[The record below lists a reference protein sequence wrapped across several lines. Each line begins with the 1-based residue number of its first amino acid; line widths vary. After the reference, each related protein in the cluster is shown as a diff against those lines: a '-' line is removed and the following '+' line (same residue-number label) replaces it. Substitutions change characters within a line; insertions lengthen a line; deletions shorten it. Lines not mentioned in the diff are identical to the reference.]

1 MNIDALLFCSF
12 RIDTRI
18 MDKCCL
24 CDELITG
31 ERKSVVLTSKGSEG
45 VNRASIQRKTDL
57 ITVPGDT
64 VHKDCRRDYCKAT
77 SIARDKNNQEPLRE
91 KQHNLRSH
99 YTFEFC
105 NHCLFCGQFAKYEEG
120 KKRGFEVYPV
130 RTKDFEDSLIEVCH
144 SRRDEWSET
153 VLGRLASVNDLHAAD
168 AVYHQQCSSNFR
180 TGKQLPKSGD
190 SPKDSKV
197 GRPNSSERYEA
208 FLKVVNYLEENSDE
222 PISVKDLVIL
232 MSDFLKPLEVEPY
245 STRYMKMKLHEHFG
259 ERLVM
264 TSLSTKGCV
273 VTLRRTALSILH
285 EFHRN
290 FKNMSNNTED
300 EKIQI
305 IKTAAKLIE
314 CDVKSIDS
322 VTDAYPS
329 LDTIKS
335 VDSAVAYVP
344 NTLQVLLRTM
354 FAGKNF
360 DTKLAAIGQAIMQ
373 AIRPRNM
380 LTPLQLGLG
389 VQMHHHFASKFLINT
404 LHKYGFSC
412 QYNEVIQ
419 FERNAAV
426 ALGKD
431 LPENPQ
437 GCHIEFVADNVDHN
451 LSTIDGTGT
460 FHGMGIIATVT
471 PCSPKPSKPIPR
483 GPVSPEQIAK
493 IGNINIEFYKI
504 PPSPTPLRY
513 QPLNLSPI
521 EDPTSQLDMLWKTS
535 LLHQT
540 TRPAWSGM
548 MQTLHHGEYPGQSD
562 VVFLPMIDLNPSDP
576 SCIYSTLKFVSN
588 QAKKQNVT
596 PILTFDQPLYW
607 KALTIIHAQPLGC
620 DLKHL
625 VLRLG
630 GFHMQM
636 SFLGAIGHLMADSG
650 LQELLEVVYAS
661 NATRHMLTGKAVSRA
676 VRGHML
682 VDAALHTILVEKAY
696 NVTSGT
702 EVSVD
707 EVGMP
712 YNVQVPTTE
721 TCIENQPDSLQI
733 VSNTV
738 PDDDNMDDKQS
749 HSKDSTDDATIQNI
763 PDLTEAKELYDEVM
777 CLEVPAHQVSEADVL
792 KRIKCK
798 IEDLRHTMTSR
809 RTALLW
815 FQYMDMISI
824 LQTFLKAERTG
835 QWQLHLQSVHNM
847 LPYFAAS
854 GHSLYAK
861 SAYIYLQTMLRLK
874 ETHPDVHKRYQEG
887 FHVIRRSDRFWAGLS
902 SDLVIEQVLMR
913 SVKTDGGLT
922 RGKGMAE
929 NQRLVW
935 VMSRPACVSTNQAMQ
950 KLSGVT
956 YETSEQHKDT
966 SAARQTRDVSDALQ
980 LITYLRD
987 RSPFVDR
994 ESLINIANGMTAP
1007 AGVNV
1012 ERSKEV
1018 GEKILSSMVCKS
1030 VDSFTFRKSEQAVT
1044 FASRRTV
1051 KVCGTPVIVDP
1062 QLLFQRLLMV
1072 RDRYQDVPSLFQY
1085 ELCSYPP
1092 ALFESSC
1099 LPLQPKK
1106 SVLADTLWKALPE
1119 EQRKPSRDVQYVLD
1133 GGALLHRIP
1142 WPKGATFET
1151 ICQMYVR
1158 YVMQRYGCAVIV
1170 FDGYSDKPATKDATH
1185 LRRTAHCQGV
1195 TVHFT
1200 GEMELKS
1207 KKEEFLNNKVNKQH
1221 FVSFVGEH
1229 LERAGC
1235 IVYHAEAD
1243 ADFLIV
1249 DRAIVSAKTHDT
1261 VVVGEDTDLLVLL
1274 LHHAEVDVHDLFLK
1288 PEPKNT
1294 AQQTKSWCI
1303 SQTKESLGPHICD
1316 NILFIHAF
1324 LGCDVT
1330 SRPYGLGKG
1339 LAVKEI
1345 TNDKFRRQAEIF
1357 NSVEATKEELVKAG
1371 EKAFVHLYGGRDE
1384 EGLDKL
1390 RYRKFCEK
1398 LKGTS
1403 HIQPQTL
1410 PPTFAASVYHS
1421 LRVYF
1426 QVMQWKGKQQNM
1438 NPEDWGWQLVDN
1450 QYLPKLTD
1458 KAPAPTELLNV
1469 IYCGCKTQCD
1479 TKRCTCRQHG
1489 LFCSDVCSHC
1499 RGTSCNNSEPPDL
1512 TDN

>member
-1 MNIDALLFCSF
+1 
-12 RIDTRI
+12 

-24 CDELITG
+24 CDEWITG

-45 VNRASIQRKTDL
+45 VNRASIQRKKDL
-57 ITVPGDT
+57 TTVPGDT
-64 VHKDCRRDYCKAT
+64 VHVDCRRDYCKTT
-77 SIARDKNNQEPLRE
+77 SIARDKNSQEPLQE
-91 KQHNLRSH
+91 KQHHLRSH
-99 YTFEFC
+99 RIFEFC
-105 NHCLFCGQFAKYEEG
+105 NHCLFCGQLAKYEER

-130 RTKDFEDSLIEVCH
+130 RTKDFEDSLIEVCNL
-144 SRRDEWSET
+144 RKDEWAET
-153 VLGRLASVNDLHAAD
+153 VLGRVASVNDLHAAD

-180 TGKQLPKSGD
+180 TGKQLPKSSD
-190 SPKDSKV
+190 IPKEHSSSKYVKV
-197 GRPNSSERYEA
+197 GRPNSSERNEA

-222 PISVKDLVIL
+222 PISVKDLVCL
-232 MSDFLKPLEVEPY
+232 MSDFLKQSEEEPY
-245 STRYMKMKLHEHFG
+245 STRYMKMKLQEHFG

-264 TSLSTKGCV
+264 TSLSTKASV
-273 VTLRRTALSILH
+273 VTLRRTAMSVLH
-285 EFHRN
+285 EFHRD
-290 FKNMSNNTED
+290 FKKMSNNTED

-314 CDVKSIDS
+314 SDVKSIDS
-322 VTDAYPS
+322 VIDLYPS

-335 VDSAVAYVP
+335 VDSAVDFVP
-344 NTLQVLLRTM
+344 YTLQVLLITM

-389 VQMHHHFASKFLINT
+389 IQMHHHFASKFLINT

-412 QYNEVIQ
+412 AYNEVIQ
-419 FERNAAV
+419 YERNAAV

-431 LPENPQ
+431 LPETPQ
-437 GCHIEFVADNVDHN
+437 GSHIEFVADNVDHN

-471 PCSPKPSKPIPR
+471 PCSRKPSKPIPR
-483 GPVSPEQIAK
+483 GPITTEQIAK
-493 IGNINIEFYKI
+493 IGNINIEFFKI
-504 PPSPTPLRY
+504 PPSPTPLTY
-513 QPLNLSPI
+513 QPLSLTPV

-535 LLHQT
+535 LLLQT
-540 TRPAWSGM
+540 SRPGWSGM
-548 MQTLHHGEYPGQSD
+548 MQILHHGEYPGQSD

-576 SCIYSTLKFVSN
+576 SCIYSTLKFVSS

-607 KALTIIHAQPLGC
+607 KAMTIIHSQPLGS
-620 DLKHL
+620 DLKRL

-650 LQELLEVVYAS
+650 LKELLEVVYAS
-661 NATRHMLTGKAVSRA
+661 NSTQHMLTGKAVSRA

-682 VDAALHTILVEKAY
+682 VDAALNTILVEKAY
-696 NVTSGT
+696 NVTTPGT
-702 EVSVD
+702 EVN

-712 YNVQVPTTE
+712 YDVQVPATE
-721 TCIENQPDSLQI
+721 TSIENEPDSIQS
-733 VSNTV
+733 VSSTNT
-738 PDDDNMDDKQS
+738 DDDQNMDDKQPVMQ
-749 HSKDSTDDATIQNI
+749 DGTDDATIQNI
-763 PDLTEAKELYDEVM
+763 PDLTEAKQLYDEVM
-777 CLEVPAHQVSEADVL
+777 SLEVPTDEVCEADVL
-792 KRIKCK
+792 KRVKCK
-798 IEDLRHTMTSR
+798 IEDLRNTMTSR

-815 FQYMDMISI
+815 FQYMDMINI
-824 LQTFLKAERTG
+824 LQMFLKAERTG

-861 SAYIYLQTMLRLK
+861 SAYIYLQTMLRLQ
-874 ETHPDVHKRYQEG
+874 ESHLDVHKKYLEG
-887 FHVIRRSDRFWAGLS
+887 YHAVRRSDRFWAGLS

-913 SVKTDGGLT
+913 SIKTDGGLT
-922 RGKGMAE
+922 RGKGITE

-935 VMSRPACVSTNQAMQ
+935 VMSRPACVSTNEAMQ

-966 SAARQTRDVSDALQ
+966 SAARQTRDVSDTLK
-980 LITYLRD
+980 LISYLRE

-994 ESLINIANGMTAP
+994 ECLVNIANGMTAP

-1012 ERSKEV
+1012 EKSKEV
-1018 GEKILSSMVCKS
+1018 GEKILSSMVGKS
-1030 VDSFTFRKSEQAVT
+1030 VEAFTFRKAEQAVT
-1044 FASRRTV
+1044 LASRTTV
-1051 KVCGTPVIVDP
+1051 KVCGTTVTVDP
-1062 QLLFQRLLMV
+1062 QLLFQRLVMV
-1072 RDRYQDVPSLFQY
+1072 RDRYQDVPSLFKY

-1092 ALFESSC
+1092 ALFEKSC
-1099 LPLQPKK
+1099 LPLQPNKAT
-1106 SVLADTLWKALPE
+1106 LAETLWKALPE
-1119 EQRKPSRDVQYVLD
+1119 EQQKPGRDVQYVLD

-1142 WPKGATFET
+1142 WSKGATFEQ
-1151 ICQMYVR
+1151 ICQLYVR
-1158 YVMQRYGCAVIV
+1158 HVKQRYGCAVIV
-1170 FDGYSDKPATKDATH
+1170 FDGYSEQPTTKDATH
-1185 LRRTAHCQGV
+1185 LRRTEDCQGV

-1200 GEMELKS
+1200 CDMALNS
-1207 KKEEFLNNKVNKQH
+1207 KKDEFLNNKVNKQRFIY
-1221 FVSFVGEH
+1221 FVSEY

-1235 IVYHAEAD
+1235 SVHHAEAD

-1249 DRAIVSAKTHDT
+1249 QTAIASAKTQDT
-1261 VVVGEDTDLLVLL
+1261 VVVGDDTDLLVLL
-1274 LHHAEVDVHDLFLK
+1274 LYHAEVDAHELFLK
-1288 PEPKNT
+1288 PEPKKI
-1294 AQQTKSWCI
+1294 AQQTKSWHI
-1303 SQTKESLGPHICD
+1303 SQTKESLGPYICD

-1339 LAVKEI
+1339 LAVKGI
-1345 TNDKFRRQAEIF
+1345 TNAKFRKQADIF
-1357 NSVEATKEELVKAG
+1357 NSTEATKDELVKAG

-1384 EGLDKL
+1384 EGLDNL
-1390 RYRKFCEK
+1390 CYRKFCEK

-1403 HIQPQTL
+1403 HVLCQTL

-1426 QVMQWKGKQQNM
+1426 QVMQWKGKQKSM

-1450 QYLPKLTD
+1450 KYLPKQTD
-1458 KAPAPTELLNV
+1458 KAAAPTELLN
-1469 IYCGCKTQCD
+1469 IIFCGCKTQCD
-1479 TKRCTCRQHG
+1479 TRRCTCRQHG
-1489 LFCSDVCSHC
+1489 LFCSDVCTHC
-1499 RGTSCNNSEPPDL
+1499 RGTSCKNSEPPDL